1 MRLFPARIKNNTYNR
16 LLEKYVNAQG
26 VVVYEKWKN
35 NAEDMKS
42 LEDYRAEFAP
52 SGNATRGDERYASLV
67 TFPWS
72 LSHEFAR
79 LFHCKP
85 IVNGNRSCHGVI
97 QETRCFGWE
106 HF

>member
-1 MRLFPARIKNNTYNR
+1 MWRLA
-16 LLEKYVNAQG
+16 LG
-26 VVVYEKWKN
+26 VVRRS
-35 NAEDMKS
+35 NADKKQQTLS
-42 LEDYRAEFAP
+42 A
-52 SGNATRGDERYASLV
+52 SGSNVLFTGDKE
-67 TFPWS
+67 FPWS

-97 QETRCFGWE
+97 QETRCFGCE